1 MRDTEVT
8 ILGAGIIGIC
18 CALSLAERGA
28 RVRLIDRGE
37 PGQETS
43 YGNAGV
49 ISPWSII
56 PQSMPGLWAQ
66 VPKLMF
72 GKYRP
77 LSVRPG
83 FWPRMIPWGLQFLR
97 NGSERRVRRASD
109 AMEILCAPS
118 VDLYRRHLSGT
129 GHKDLVRD
137 SLYVHAFRDGSKAS
151 LQSLD
156 YRIRQEKGASLE
168 LIGRDDLLRLEPALS
183 KEFAAAVVIHGQAR
197 ALAPGRIATVLT
209 DKARSLGVD
218 IIRAEVRGLRRN
230 SGKWS
235 VECDTGPLE
244 AARVV
249 LAMGAWSAE
258 LLRPLGITVPL
269 AAERGYHV
277 EFPDPG
283 ITLANSITDMDAKFV
298 ASSMEGG
305 LRAAGQAEFGDVNAP
320 PDEAKFTQ
328 LLAHAKSALPA
339 LQDVSPR
346 LWMGRRP
353 SFPDSLPILGKL
365 GVIDGLYGC
374 FGHSHYGLM
383 MAPKSGEILADDIL
397 GARHN
402 IDLSAFSA
410 ARFGVSSG

>member
-8 ILGAGIIGIC
+8 ILGAGIVGIC

-28 RVRLIDRGE
+28 RVRLIDKGE

-56 PQSMPGLWAQ
+56 PQSMPGLWKQ

-83 FWPRMIPWGLQFLR
+83 FWPRMIPWGLQFLL

-129 GHKDLVRD
+129 GHEDLVRD

-156 YRIRQEKGASLE
+156 YRIRQEKGATLD
-168 LIGRDDLLRLEPALS
+168 LIGGEELHRLEPALS
-183 KEFAAAVVIHGQAR
+183 TDFSAAVVIHGQAR
-197 ALAPGRIATVLT
+197 ALSPGRIATVLT
-209 DKARSLGVD
+209 QKARSLGVE
-218 IIRAEVRGLRRN
+218 ILRAEVRGLKRRDDM
-230 SGKWS
+230 WS
-235 VECDTGPLE
+235 IKCDTGLLE
-244 AARVV
+244 TSHLIV
-249 LAMGAWSAE
+249 AMGAWSAE
-258 LLRPLGITVPL
+258 LLRPLGISVPL

-283 ITLANSITDMDAKFV
+283 ISLANSITDMDAKFV

-305 LRAAGQAEFGDVNAP
+305 VRVAGQAEFGDVNAP
-320 PDEAKFTQ
+320 PDNAKFTQ
-328 LLAHAKSALPA
+328 LLAQAKSALPA
-339 LQDVSPR
+339 LRDVTPKF
-346 LWMGRRP
+346 WMGRRP
-353 SFPDSLPILGKL
+353 SFPDNLPILGKL
-365 GVIDGLYGC
+365 GTLEGLYGC

-397 GARHN
+397 GARQN

-410 ARFGVSSG
+410 ARFGV